1 MRSFKR
7 LTALMGLSIMTGGMI
22 QMVLEDLKDRINKA
36 SYQIE
41 ANKKLLDKTRKDL
54 AECEDQ
60 MNSLILAGNLLKT
73 IGEQQREKTIST
85 FERVITL
92 ALKEIFDSEYTF
104 KIEVVADKRVSTKFK
119 LIKGDMEM
127 ELLTAV
133 GGGVVN
139 VVSFV
144 LKVLILASVR
154 PKRQQIM
161 FLDEQFNNVS
171 ADYRPRVAKL
181 LKSFS
186 DQLGIQFVLITHQQE
201 FTDAA
206 DVVYNLCKGQEG
218 TIVTRVV

>member
-1 MRSFKR
+1 M
-7 LTALMGLSIMTGGMI
+7 IGGMI
-22 QMVLEDLKDRINKA
+22 LMVLEDLKDRVKNA

-54 AECEDQ
+54 VECEDQ

-144 LKVLILASVR
+144 LKVLILSSVR
-154 PKRQQIM
+154 PKRQQVM

-171 ADYRPRVAKL
+171 EDYRPRVANL

-186 DQLGIQFVLITHQQE
+186 DHLGMQFTLITHQQE

-206 DVVYNLCKGQEG
+206 DVVYNLSKGQDG

>member
-1 MRSFKR
+1 MWLRR
-7 LTALMGLSIMTGGMI
+7 LYI
-22 QMVLEDLKDRINKA
+22 QKKEKTHPLHLNQLQDRVKSV

-41 ANKKLLDKTRKDL
+41 ANKKVLEKARKEL
-54 AECEDQ
+54 EECNDTI
-60 MNSLILAGNLLKT
+60 NSLNLAGQLLKT
-73 IGEQQREKTIST
+73 IGEQQREKTIAT
-85 FERVITL
+85 FERVVTL
-92 ALKEIFDSEYTF
+92 ALKEIFDSEYNF
-104 KIEVVADKRVSTKFK
+104 KIEVTADKRVSTKFK
-119 LIKGDMEM
+119 LTKGDME
-127 ELLTAV
+127 LDLIDAV

-171 ADYRPRVAKL
+171 ADYRPRVANL

-186 DQLGIQFVLITHQQE
+186 EQLGIQFVLITHQQE

-206 DVVYNLCKGQEG
+206 DVVYNLSRGEDG
-218 TIVTRVV
+218 TVVTRLV